1 MLNPLQTV
9 TLRAFLK
16 ALVELDSPLPIA
28 LQHEINKVGEML
40 ANAQNDDA
48 LNRLIELAEND
59 CLKESYRNARM
70 NIQTQYK
77 SQELNKYDKPR
88 EQNQPTIPPEHIGNI
103 AIAIPSDHLINIA
116 IAIFKAPDS
125 SAEAKKHKS
134 EISQKILNV

>member
-9 TLRAFLK
+9 TLRAFLT
-16 ALVELDSPLPIA
+16 ALVELDSRLPTA
-28 LQHEINKVGEML
+28 LQHDINQVGEML
-40 ANAQNDDA
+40 ANAQKDDA

-77 SQELNKYDKPR
+77 SQELNKYDKPSQ
-88 EQNQPTIPPEHIGNI
+88 QNQPTTPPEHIGNI
-103 AIAIPSDHLINIA
+103 AIP
-116 IAIFKAPDS
+116 IFKASDS

-134 EISQKILNV
+134 EIIPKNS

>member
-9 TLRAFLK
+9 TLHAFLT

-59 CLKESYRNARM
+59 CLKQSYHKARRH
-70 NIQTQYK
+70 IQTQYTT
-77 SQELNKYDKPR
+77 QELNKYDKPSQ
-88 EQNQPTIPPEHIGNI
+88 QNQPPIPEEHLSNI
-103 AIAIPSDHLINIA
+103 AIAIPSDRLIKIA
-116 IAIFKAPDS
+116 IAIFKASDS
-125 SAEAKKHKS
+125 SAEAKKHES
-134 EISQKILNV
+134 EIIPENS